1 MQELRDDL
9 VATLKTGDEALNE
22 IQDISIRESCQ
33 KVVQLTLESII
44 KRIDEE
50 LLEMEEEQKKE
61 LVIGTYIDLKIKNNK
76 LPYGL
81 EYLNKLAK
89 VDEEAKQYYNETFKQ
104 KQEHEDIL
112 CTCSKGKGIDFDE
125 MGVAYCVSCQK
136 QIN

>member
-1 MQELRDDL
+1 MENKLAVEWFANRISHGGL
-9 VATLKTGDEALNE
+9 VSKKQFN
-22 IQDISIRESCQ
+22 
-33 KVVQLTLESII
+33 
-44 KRIDEE
+44 E
-50 LLEMEEEQKKE
+50 LLEQAKQMEKGQKKE

>member
-1 MQELRDDL
+1 MNTAVDKLIHELNLIER
-9 VATLKTGDEALNE
+9 
-22 IQDISIRESCQ
+22 IQINGKYVIQ
-33 KVVQLTLESII
+33 I
-44 KRIDEE
+44 E
-50 LLEMEEEQKKE
+50 LSKLDGILDQAKEMEKEQKKE